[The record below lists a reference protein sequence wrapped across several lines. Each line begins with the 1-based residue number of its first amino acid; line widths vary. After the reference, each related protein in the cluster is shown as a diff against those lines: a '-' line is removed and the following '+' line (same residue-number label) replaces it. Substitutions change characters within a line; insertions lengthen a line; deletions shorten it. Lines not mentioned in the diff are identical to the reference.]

1 MSDLQGIPLRYLV
14 DTDKYT
20 EYYNPT
26 QQDIPYEILVVSRH
40 WDKRAPR
47 GIPAKL
53 IDLLSTE
60 YGPFIEE
67 GVPDPKGVGFWKNL
81 HFQLEKAQNQGFKL
95 VVLDNMENKNFSQF
109 ELKRAIDVV
118 YTYKLNI
125 NKPEGVGVILKN
137 VTQITTFIDFIP
149 LVSHINVFGL
159 IEEENCGNPVLLDML
174 RRNAE
179 NPDLPIWFIT
189 KSYGKEWAQ
198 RIVDEAAQFS
208 NIGVTYSNDAL
219 LYSSSNDL
227 LTPKLRVQV

>member
-20 EYYNPT
+20 EYYDPT

-67 GVPDPKGVGFWKNL
+67 GVPDPKGTGFWKNL

-95 VVLDNMENKNFSQF
+95 VVLDNMENKNFNQY

-125 NKPEGVGVILKN
+125 NRPEGIGVILKN
-137 VTQITTFIDFIP
+137 VSQITTFEDLNP
-149 LVSHINVFGL
+149 LISHINVFGL
-159 IEEENCGNPVLLDML
+159 IAEYCGNPVRLDML
-174 RRNAE
+174 RRDAE
-179 NPDLPIWFIT
+179 KPDLPIWFIT
-189 KSYGKEWAQ
+189 KSFGKEWAQ
-198 RIVDEAAQFS
+198 RIVDESTSFC
-208 NIGVTYSNDAL
+208 NIGITYSSDAI
-219 LYSSSNDL
+219 LYSNSNDL
-227 LTPKLRVQV
+227 LVPKLRVHV

>member
-20 EYYNPT
+20 EYYDPT
-26 QQDIPYEILVVSRH
+26 QQDIPYEVLVVSRH

-67 GVPDPKGVGFWKNL
+67 GVPDPAKPGFWKNL

-95 VVLDNMENKNFSQF
+95 VVIDNMENKNFNQY
-109 ELKRAIDVV
+109 ELKRTIDVV

-125 NKPEGVGVILKN
+125 NRPEGIGVILKN
-137 VTQITTFIDFIP
+137 VTQINVHELNSLI
-149 LVSHINVFGL
+149 SHINVFG
-159 IEEENCGNPVLLDML
+159 IISEENNNAKNWAGGPSGVVKQLDML

-179 NPDLPIWFIT
+179 KPDLP
-189 KSYGKEWAQ
+189 
-198 RIVDEAAQFS
+198 
-208 NIGVTYSNDAL
+208 L
-219 LYSSSNDL
+219 
-227 LTPKLRVQV
+227 